1 MLTVMYQMT
10 VDSNISYTVQIISI
24 ILRDCFKKGGKV
36 GEKYR
41 HSEN

>member
-10 VDSNISYTVQIISI
+10 VDSNISYTVQIMGI
-24 ILRDCFKKGGKV
+24 ILRDCFKKRGKV
-36 GEKYR
+36 GEKHS